1 MREFEYFLFE
11 NFDADEESSNPYNP
25 RNFLGSETD
34 TLLTEVAQLPVN
46 TRSYNECCEKYS
58 THIVRKL
65 IDGGVLRPSGT
76 ALAFDCPIF
85 LCEDAAV
92 LHTEIASKASVLVDL
107 LQDSMTGIRECC
119 VKIENG
125 FPVELNLYHILC
137 GMVFDGYFFDYLSG
151 MGAVATSRQH
161 PSGLDYLSVIY
172 EKCEELQTLSDGLL
186 CSYNRFVNAKCS
198 LQSFGDA
205 QGNRFDF
212 YRFFRLMEQG
222 TLPDKFKDAEALV
235 LDFGGANKDS
245 LLDEVV
251 SLVQTGRCDPTVM
264 ELLELFGY
272 TQDGAIC
279 VPVYSPEHQEYIAE
293 IEGIVEKCLGN
304 TMSDTLVELA
314 GSIDI
319 TAVKHG
325 VNRLEIANE
334 LYHIVFGSINEELV
348 DRGIVAA
355 PKHIP
360 GEGRYFKSI
369 EIYV

>member
-1 MREFEYFLFE
+1 MRIFEYFLFE
-11 NFDADEESSNPYNP
+11 NFDAGKESNNPYNP
-25 RNFLGSETD
+25 RNFLGNGTD
-34 TLLTEVAQLPVN
+34 SILTEVAKLPVN
-46 TRSYNECCEKYS
+46 SCSYNGSCEKYS
-58 THIVRKL
+58 TQLIRKL
-65 IDGGVLRPSGT
+65 IDGGILRPSGT

-85 LCEDAAV
+85 LCEDASV

-107 LQDSMTGIRECC
+107 LQDSMTVIRDYCA
-119 VKIENG
+119 KIENG
-125 FPVELNLYHILC
+125 FPVEMNLYHILC
-137 GMVFDGYFFDYLSG
+137 GMIFDGYFFEYLNS

-212 YRFFRLMEQG
+212 YRFFRLREQG
-222 TLPDKFKDAEALV
+222 SLPDKFKDAEALV

-251 SLVQTGRCDPTVM
+251 ALVQTGRCDPVAM
-264 ELLELFGY
+264 DLLELFGY
-272 TQDGAIC
+272 AQDGAIC
-279 VPVYSPEHQEYIAE
+279 VPVYTPEHKKYIAE
-293 IEGIVEKCLGN
+293 IEGIVEKCLGDALSN
-304 TMSDTLVELA
+304 TLLELA

-334 LYHIVFGSINEELV
+334 LYHILFGSINEELAE
-348 DRGIVAA
+348 RGIVAA
-355 PKHIP
+355 PQHIP
-360 GEGRYFKSI
+360 GEGRYFKCI
-369 EIYV
+369 ELY

>member
-11 NFDADEESSNPYNP
+11 NFDADEESNNPYNP
-25 RNFLGSETD
+25 RSFLGSETD

-46 TRSYNECCEKYS
+46 TYSYNECCEKYS

-85 LCEDAAV
+85 LREDATV
-92 LHTEIASKASVLVDL
+92 LHTEIASKASGLVDL
-107 LQDSMTGIRECC
+107 LQNSMTAIWDCC
-119 VKIENG
+119 AKIENG
-125 FPVELNLYHILC
+125 SPVEMNLYHILC
-137 GMVFDGYFFDYLSG
+137 GMVFDGDFFEYLSNK
-151 MGAVATSRQH
+151 GALATSRQH

-235 LDFGGANKDS
+235 DGFGGANKDS

-251 SLVQTGRCDPTVM
+251 SLVQTGRCDPAVM
-264 ELLELFGY
+264 NLLKLFGY
-272 TQDGAIC
+272 AQDGAIC
-279 VPVYSPEHQEYIAE
+279 VPVYSPEHQKYIAE

-304 TMSDTLVELA
+304 AMSDTLIELA

-334 LYHIVFGSINEELV
+334 LYHILFGSINEELV
-348 DRGIVAA
+348 AREIVAA
-355 PKHIP
+355 PKHRP
-360 GEGRYFKSI
+360 NEGRYFKCI
-369 EIYV
+369 EIYS